1 MRTVIRLM
9 GLGLILGGLLLGGLR
24 LYQEWQQDHEY
35 GRAQQNLRDQLRQPQ
50 VGGRRTSAPPRGA
63 AQKEPRPR
71 EGNAIAVLR
80 IPRFGTEYRPV
91 IVEGVSQDALAKGPG
106 HYPGTAMP
114 GEIGNFAVAGHR
126 TGWGQP
132 FDRLDQLKRGDS
144 VIVEWRGRSH
154 PYRIT
159 GMKKV
164 KPTAT
169 GVVLPVPNRP
179 GARPDKAR
187 ITFTTCTDRDPVTRA
202 YRLRLIV
209 RGELRER

>member
-1 MRTVIRLM
+1 MRTVIRLI
-9 GLGLILGGLLLGGLR
+9 GLGLILAGLLLGGIR
-24 LYQEWQQDHEY
+24 LYQERQHDRAY
-35 GRAQQNLRDQLRQPQ
+35 GRAQQNLRDQLGRPQ
-50 VGGRRTSAPPRGA
+50 VDPQPPPPLREA
-63 AQKEPRPR
+63 AQKGPRLR
-71 EGNAIAVLR
+71 EGDAIAVLR
-80 IPRFGTEYRPV
+80 IPRFGTGYRPV
-91 IVEGVSQDALAKGPG
+91 VVEGVSRDALAKGPG

-132 FDRLDQLKRGDS
+132 FDRLDRLKRGDT
-144 VIVEWRGRSH
+144 VVVEWRGRSET
-154 PYRIT
+154 YRIT
-159 GMKKV
+159 GTKKV

-169 GVVLPVPNRP
+169 GVVLPVPDRP

-187 ITFTTCTDRDPVTRA
+187 ITLTTCTDRDPVTRA